1 MIPAVFAAVRA
12 RRRDRRRALAMP
24 ELAELPPE
32 QRVAAYRAADRRA
45 RRRPVFLLVVV
56 VNVMIVAAAL
66 LLGRWFFGSRYNPGL
81 PLGAVM
87 VAFALC
93 GAAVTLAVGLSFR
106 RRYLTPQLWRV
117 MPHTCGG
124 CGYDLTANTSGTCPE
139 CGRPAGRVGDEAVE

>member
-1 MIPAVFAAVRA
+1 MIPPVIGPFRA

-32 QRVAAYRAADRRA
+32 QRIAAYRLADRRA
-45 RRRPVFLLVVV
+45 RRRPVFLLVVLL
-56 VNVMIVAAAL
+56 NAMIVTAAL
-66 LLGRWFFGSRYNPGL
+66 LLGMWFFGSRYNPGL
-81 PLGAVM
+81 PQGVVL

-93 GAAVTLAVGLSFR
+93 GAGLAVTVGLAFR

-124 CGYDLTANTSGTCPE
+124 CGYDLTANASGTCPE
-139 CGRPAGRVGDEAVE
+139 CGRPAGRVVE